1 MEDQGEEV
9 LVVAGLA
16 EVAVLGAVVPGD
28 GKPDSLLPG
37 F

>member
-9 LVVAGLA
+9 LVVAVLA
-16 EVAVLGAVVPGD
+16 EVAVLEAVVPGD
-28 GKPDSLLPG
+28 GKPDTLLPE